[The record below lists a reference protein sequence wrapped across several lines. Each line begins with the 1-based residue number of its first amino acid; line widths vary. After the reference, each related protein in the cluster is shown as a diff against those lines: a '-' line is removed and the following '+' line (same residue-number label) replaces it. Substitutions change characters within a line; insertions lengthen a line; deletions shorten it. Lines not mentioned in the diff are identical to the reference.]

1 MSSADVRLHRSYLYA
16 PGSRPDVM
24 RKALA
29 AGADAV
35 VLDLEDAVAPAVRPE
50 ARAAVAAVLDE
61 LDDLA
66 TTSDVMV
73 RIPRGPHGYLGPDLD
88 AVVLPGLAGLRLP
101 KAESADEIAAVD
113 RRLAELEAERGLAAG
128 AVQLDVTVESARG
141 ALAVAE
147 LLGASPRVTRAGLG
161 VADLLADIGASG
173 DDDLATLHVR
183 SQLVLV
189 SRAVGAGPP
198 IDSVHTALDD
208 EDGLR
213 RAARRA
219 RALGFVGKSV
229 IHPRQ
234 LGPVHEVFT
243 PTPDELDAA
252 GRIVAAHAAAESD
265 GTAALAVDGEFIDA
279 AVVARARAVL
289 TLGSLG
295 APRS

>member
-1 MSSADVRLHRSYLYA
+1 MSSADLRLHRSYLYA

-24 RKALA
+24 RRAVT

-35 VLDLEDAVAPAVRPE
+35 VLDLEDAVAPSRRAE
-50 ARAAVAAVLDE
+50 AREAVAAVLDE
-61 LDDLA
+61 VA
-66 TTSDVMV
+66 GTAACDVMV
-73 RIPRGPHGYLGPDLD
+73 RVPRGADGYLGPDLD
-88 AVVLPGLAGLRLP
+88 MAVRPGLAGLRLP
-101 KAESADEIAAVD
+101 KAESPDEIAAVD
-113 RRLAELEAERGLAAG
+113 RRLAELEDDRGLAPG
-128 AVQLDVTVESARG
+128 SVRLDVTVESARG
-141 ALAVAE
+141 ALAVGE
-147 LLGASPRVTRAGLG
+147 LLVVSPRVARAGLG
-161 VADLLADIGASG
+161 VADLLADLGAAG

-183 SQLVLV
+183 SHLVLV

-208 EDGLR
+208 EEGLR

-234 LGPVHEVFT
+234 LGPVHEAFT

-252 GRIVAAHAAAESD
+252 RRTVAAHEAAGEH
-265 GTAALAVDGEFIDA
+265 GVAALAVDGAFVDA
-279 AVVARARAVL
+279 AVVARARALL

-295 APRS
+295 ARP